1 MSEVSSKNS
10 KLVIIVALLA
20 TFMVMLDLS
29 LVNISLPTILKDW
42 HLKTSMVMWVLLA
55 YTVSLSSFMLLFGKL
70 GERFGFKIIMSVG
83 FIIFIC
89 GTVASFFSPN
99 IDTLIICRFLQGIGA
114 AMITA
119 LAFAAITRF
128 VSPELRGKGLGIVA
142 AAGALGTVIG
152 PTLGGY
158 LAGNFGFHV
167 VFLVNVP
174 IGIIALLISLK
185 AIPGDRLPV
194 KGRFDAI
201 GAISIFIGIFGIIYA
216 LNMGE
221 QLGWTSVTII
231 ATILAAVIFI
241 PMFVLWESKK
251 ASDPLLNIKAVS
263 ARNVLLPAI
272 SSMMI
277 MAAFAGAFV
286 ILPFYF
292 ELMHGMT
299 STQAGQMFLWA
310 TLMMV
315 AAGIFAGMMGGKIS
329 VRSLSIASLIIA
341 AAAFFIMSTIVAN
354 TGLIIIGLMLLVL
367 GIGNGLFYPPSNKMI
382 LTGAPAEVQGE
393 ASGLLRTMQQV
404 GCAIGVAIFT
414 TIITSYVDFK
424 GYLDGV
430 ESLQDLESNFI
441 SGMSVCMIIG
451 GIMVIIGVIALL
463 FTKRTE
469 SVKRE

>member
-1 MSEVSSKNS
+1 MSEVSFKNS
-10 KLVIIVALLA
+10 KLVIVVALLA

-55 YTVSLSSFMLLFGKL
+55 YTVSLSAFMLLFGKL
-70 GERFGFKIIMSVG
+70 GERYGFKIIMSVG
-83 FIIFIC
+83 FVIFIC
-89 GTVASFFSPN
+89 GTLLSFFSPN
-99 IDTLIICRFLQGIGA
+99 IDTLIACRFAQGIGA

-128 VSPELRGKGLGIVA
+128 VSPDLRGKGLGIVA
-142 AAGALGTVIG
+142 AAGSLGTVIG

-158 LAGNFGFHV
+158 LAGTFGFHT
-167 VFLVNVP
+167 VFLVNIPV
-174 IGIIALLISLK
+174 GIVALFLSLK
-185 AIPGDRLPV
+185 VIPGDRLPV
-194 KGRFDAI
+194 KGRFDVI
-201 GAISIFIGIFGIIYA
+201 GAVSIFIGIFGIIYA

-221 QLGWTSVTII
+221 QLGWTSITII
-231 ATILAAVIFI
+231 STILAAVIFI
-241 PMFVLWESKK
+241 PLFVFWESKR

-263 ARNVLLPAI
+263 SRNVLLPSI
-272 SSMMI
+272 GSMMI

-299 STQAGQMFLWA
+299 STQSGQMFLWA
-310 TLMMV
+310 TVTMV
-315 AAGIFAGMMGGKIS
+315 IAGIVAGTIANKVS
-329 VRSLSIASLIIA
+329 VRSLSIVSLIIA

-354 TGLIIIGLMLLVL
+354 TGLLIIGLMLLIL
-367 GIGNGLFYPPSNKMI
+367 GIGNGLFYPPSNRMI
-382 LTGAPAEVQGE
+382 LTSAPPEVQGE

-414 TIITSYVDFK
+414 TIITTYVDFK
-424 GYLDGV
+424 GYLDGS
-430 ESLQDLESNFI
+430 ETLQDLESNFI

-451 GIMVIIGVIALL
+451 GIMVIIGVVALL
-463 FTKRTE
+463 FTRKMA
-469 SVKRE
+469 SVKKE